1 MSKIGKHLILVAVM
15 GAAMLCSALYIRPP
29 SIFDLPRYLD
39 IFLNLK
45 SYFAQG
51 FLSGMLGF
59 VLAKQFGVSKYS
71 VFNIGISISVLVL
84 ALNSIRVQTVDL
96 YYVQYSVLPLVVGIA
111 GGITVAEYVQHFTTL
126 GIRGLRRRF
135 KKCYE

>member
-1 MSKIGKHLILVAVM
+1 MIKIEKYLMLMVIM

-71 VFNIGISISVLVL
+71 VMNIGIIISVLVL
-84 ALNSIRVQTVDL
+84 ALNSIRVQAVDL

-111 GGITVAEYVQHFTTL
+111 GGITVAEYVQHLTSL
-126 GIRGLRRRF
+126 GTRRLRRRS
-135 KKCYE
+135 